1 MEEKTISNIDGNL
14 QGLKPNQIHR
24 LEKLYK
30 RRIPPHEIVT
40 QEFARQLCEASHEIH
55 RQVGV
60 LVNRNGYVEHVMVGN
75 ARSIV
80 LPDLKRVSGLLR
92 RQVCAESLARVPKR
106 LPQAAL

>member
-1 MEEKTISNIDGNL
+1 MEERTISNIEGNV

-30 RRIPPHEIVT
+30 RRIPPHQIVT
-40 QEFARQLCEASHEIH
+40 QEFARQLSEISREIS

-60 LVNRNGYVEHVMVGN
+60 LVNRAGYVEHVVVGN

-80 LPDLKRVSGLLR
+80 LPDLKRVAHGR
-92 RQVCAESLARVPKR
+92 RALSR
-106 LPQAAL
+106 AALPAHASGRRRA